1 MENAK
6 ARLDFAA
13 ALRLSGVVFFV
24 TLSLLTFLLS
34 GRVQGAPIVQLGI
47 LFSFVFLGT
56 GILAGRPDFEVLGW
70 VVLGTELL
78 LVVSLIGL
86 GPLSAVLTALGVVC
100 LADFDHSVAIMYA
113 RGGMIDVSH
122 EAARKRLLSKR
133 LATIGVTALIS
144 LTVSIL
150 GVSLAP
156 PLMLSGNPSLA
167 VGVLAVAVVLLIAFV
182 TSVYGGGG
190 RLEGPGSYPK
200 TRAA

>member
-6 ARLDFAA
+6 ARLDFPTG
-13 ALRLSGVVFFV
+13 LRLSGTAGFV
-24 TLSLLTFLLS
+24 ILSLLTFLLS

-56 GILAGRPDFEVLGW
+56 GILAARPDFEVLGW

-78 LVVSLIGL
+78 LVITLVGF
-86 GPLSAVLTALGVVC
+86 GPLWAVLTALGVVC

-113 RGGMIDVSH
+113 RGGMVDVSH
-122 EAARKRLLSKR
+122 EAARRRLLSRR
-133 LATIGVTALIS
+133 LATIGFTALIS

-156 PLMLSGNPSLA
+156 PLLLSGNPGAA
-167 VGVLAVAVVLLIAFV
+167 VGALALAVVLLIAFV
-182 TSVYGGGG
+182 ASFYGGG
-190 RLEGPGSYPK
+190 RRFEEASFPISK
-200 TRAA
+200 